1 MEMNNQNNSL
11 LSPTSMTSFTY
22 SRSASPL
29 MQVYLSP
36 VASVPAPVMVFPS
49 PSPLAFHVVQPSP
62 VRISSPSILQS
73 LVGDWVAYA
82 DSRSPGKYANMDEA
96 KAPVKKIE
104 FQEIGV
110 CSVTFSDISSE
121 HQSFEIRQLSDGR
134 LHLSSSTNPSYSFI
148 SFGQQSMFGNLQ
160 WQNAFDPTHIV
171 SWKLIPDDVL
181 PVPNPQLLN
190 RNSSQNSSIR
200 SVSRGDDGLRLSPHD
215 TSGLSSA
222 SSFDDYPPHLSHTD
236 HIQYGDY
243 SRGPTPER
251 DDDDSAELNI
261 KFNFDSK
268 SLKRPQTVPRDSK
281 QNLVNRVEP
290 MVDAL
295 IGDLYAKE
303 EEYRANRNGRVG
315 PPVLRGDDVLF
326 IPAKKQI
333 SLENV
338 VDFVEAIQS
347 TSTIVAASK
356 VCQKKK
362 KRQKKGFLIYLKFA
376 SAQEAHNVLEHVYA
390 DFREK
395 MPGVKHAI
403 FEPKST
409 NTMGREM
416 KAVI

>member
-29 MQVYLSP
+29 LQVYLSP
-36 VASVPAPVMVFPS
+36 VATVPAPVMVFPS

-62 VRISSPSILQS
+62 VRISSPSILES

-96 KAPVKKIE
+96 MAPVKRIE

-110 CSVTFSDISSE
+110 CRVTFSDISSE
-121 HQSFEIRQLSDGR
+121 HQSFEIRQLFDGR
-134 LHLSSSTNPSYSFI
+134 LHLSSSTNPSYSFF

-160 WQNAFDPTHIV
+160 WQNASDPTHIV
-171 SWKLIPDDVL
+171 SWKLIPDDAL
-181 PVPNPQLLN
+181 PIPNPQLLN
-190 RNSSQNSSIR
+190 RNSSIR
-200 SVSRGDDGLRLSPHD
+200 SVSRDSLRLSPRD
-215 TSGLSSA
+215 TSNLSSA
-222 SSFDDYPPHLSHTD
+222 SSFDEFLPHLSHTD
-236 HIQYGDY
+236 YMQYSDN
-243 SRGPTPER
+243 SRPPSPER

-261 KFNFDSK
+261 KFNFDSN
-268 SLKRPQTVPRDSK
+268 SLTRPQTVPRDSK
-281 QNLVNRVEP
+281 QNLVNKVEP

-303 EEYRANRNGRVG
+303 EEYRANRNGRFG

-409 NTMGREM
+409 NTVDREM
-416 KAVI
+416 KSTFI